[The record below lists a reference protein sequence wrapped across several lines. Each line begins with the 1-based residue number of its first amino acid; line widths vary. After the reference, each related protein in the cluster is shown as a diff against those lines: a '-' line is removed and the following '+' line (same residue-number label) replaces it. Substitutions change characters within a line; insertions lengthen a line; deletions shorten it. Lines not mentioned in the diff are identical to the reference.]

1 MPRLA
6 VRTKRPWGRINR
18 VVILLLATLGTAAL
32 VGIPTTI
39 AGGVNGE
46 AGTTVGAA
54 RYAVPARAIVV
65 SRSGRDSA
73 AGTRSAPLRTLTHA
87 VAVAPAGATIV
98 LRAGSYHESVVI
110 PSTKRLTIQAWP
122 GEAVWLDGSVPVT
135 GWASSLGL
143 WTKTGWKVKF
153 DASPTYTRGAA
164 DNTGANWGF
173 VDPSHPMAAH
183 PDQVWINGAPQR
195 QVRSK
200 ATVVPGTFYV
210 DYAAGQL
217 WLGSNP
223 RGKAV
228 RASDLVRALMIRSA
242 GSVVRGVGVRRF
254 APSVPDMGAVTVE
267 NNGVL
272 IENVAI
278 TDSATT
284 GLHVGSGTTTSG
296 VVIRNV
302 RVSRSGMLGIN
313 ASYADHLTLDH
324 VVSVNNNT
332 EHFNTSPVSGG
343 VKIGRTR
350 GITVRNSVFSH
361 NDGPG
366 LWVDESSYDTTVTNS
381 AMNDNAKHGISL
393 EISAKAVV
401 ANNTVVDNGGYGIKV
416 NNTSNVTIVHNGF
429 WANDRSINI
438 VQDSR
443 LPTSA
448 STAGRDKRQ
457 RFPDPTMTWRN
468 GPVHVANNVLAAQK
482 SGNCMLC
489 VEDYTQ
495 ARSAKQIGVTANG
508 DVYVRPNSSRPT
520 YLVVWSRGRGD
531 PAVYS
536 NLTTFR
542 AATGQERSGK
552 LIRGAGSAPAPTP
565 GPKPGPTPVPAP
577 GPTPGPKPAA
587 AQATDAFGRTVTR
600 GLGNAD
606 VGGAWTVSGAASS
619 FSVAN
624 GAGRIQGA
632 VAHNRAAYLT
642 GVRQAEI
649 DLTTDVALQG
659 TASGGGAY
667 ASLIGRR
674 VSDGNDYRL
683 KVRYMTGGAVV
694 AYLVRT
700 VGGTETVLATT
711 EVVGLHV
718 APGDVL
724 RARFALA
731 GTGTTT
737 LRAKVWRRQSP
748 EPQSWLLTSTDASP
762 AVLRKA
768 GDVGI
773 LLYVSH
779 SWVGAAPAITIDNFR
794 VAAPT
799 G

>member
-1 MPRLA
+1 MAIKKSKPQIKRTVESAPVEKARSIWLAGLGAVSIAQKRSETLFAGLVAEGKDFQHRSKKFAHEIGADTQAQVKGIVEPLRMRAQVEVKEATIPAPRSRSSMPRLA

-135 GWASSLGL
+135 GWASSRGL

-302 RVSRSGMLGIN
+302 PR
-313 ASYADHLTLDH
+313 LTQ
-324 VVSVNNNT
+324 
-332 EHFNTSPVSGG
+332 
-343 VKIGRTR
+343 
-350 GITVRNSVFSH
+350 
-361 NDGPG
+361 
-366 LWVDESSYDTTVTNS
+366 W
-381 AMNDNAKHGISL
+381 
-393 EISAKAVV
+393 
-401 ANNTVVDNGGYGIKV
+401 
-416 NNTSNVTIVHNGF
+416 
-429 WANDRSINI
+429 
-438 VQDSR
+438 
-443 LPTSA
+443 
-448 STAGRDKRQ
+448 
-457 RFPDPTMTWRN
+457 
-468 GPVHVANNVLAAQK
+468 
-482 SGNCMLC
+482 
-489 VEDYTQ
+489 
-495 ARSAKQIGVTANG
+495 
-508 DVYVRPNSSRPT
+508 
-520 YLVVWSRGRGD
+520 
-531 PAVYS
+531 
-536 NLTTFR
+536 
-542 AATGQERSGK
+542 
-552 LIRGAGSAPAPTP
+552 
-565 GPKPGPTPVPAP
+565 
-577 GPTPGPKPAA
+577 
-587 AQATDAFGRTVTR
+587 
-600 GLGNAD
+600 D
-606 VGGAWTVSGAASS
+606 VGHQRVVRRPPHA
-619 FSVAN
+619 
-624 GAGRIQGA
+624 RP
-632 VAHNRAAYLT
+632 R
-642 GVRQAEI
+642 GVREQQ
-649 DLTTDVALQG
+649 LGALQHL
-659 TASGGGAY
+659 SGV
-667 ASLIGRR
+667 GRR
-674 VSDGNDYRL
+674 EDRPDARHHRAQQRVQSQR
-683 KVRYMTGGAVV
+683 
-694 AYLVRT
+694 
-700 VGGTETVLATT
+700 
-711 EVVGLHV
+711 
-718 APGDVL
+718 
-724 RARFALA
+724 RAR
-731 GTGTTT
+731 
-737 LRAKVWRRQSP
+737 P
-748 EPQSWLLTSTDASP
+748 
-762 AVLRKA
+762 
-768 GDVGI
+768 VG
-773 LLYVSH
+773 
-779 SWVGAAPAITIDNFR
+779 R
-794 VAAPT
+794 
-799 G
+799 